1 MKIYIGYTKNDKRC
15 LEKNPKWH
23 KKINNAEIFTPCS
36 LTDPVFIV
44 DQKLVESSTNYVW
57 CNDFNRFYYV
67 NDIVLDGQVA
77 YIHCHVDVLM
87 SYQSGI
93 LSLKANVARQEN
105 DFNEWYAD
113 EKILT
118 TSKRRVHIYDCGS
131 TPFSTTGG
139 GRPVVLT
146 VSGGVS

>member
-1 MKIYIGYTKNDKRC
+1 MS
-15 LEKNPKWH
+15 EK
-23 KKINNAEIFTPCS
+23 E
-36 LTDPVFIV
+36 D
-44 DQKLVESSTNYVW
+44 
-57 CNDFNRFYYV
+57 YV

-118 TSKRRVHIYDCGS
+118 TSKRRVHIYDCGT